1 MSSGTGESLG
11 PHHPLLDPRF
21 LDTSLVKDGQL
32 DKSRLE
38 QELSASFVVEH
49 KRKAEDDMKKRAIMT
64 AKNYDEFAALVSVAT
79 LKPLKT
85 KEIDMRCTV
94 NANKALVAGSGMDL
108 SSAAVGGLNSVS
120 NDVIGFGLLPSSSSN
135 YSNAMISA
143 KHSSSI
149 ASIVSSGTTSSNAVI
164 TGKRPP
170 PANASDFEREWRKIS
185 ASSSSYVDKFAYV
198 EAIGAQQLGHCFRS
212 GIDADILSSILST
225 IAKIISSTSSD
236 DSAEKVCRVG
246 CELLLALSN
255 TPSFSLNKSMMNAQ
269 ITTSQLETILEK
281 TRSTLNEEIGMKVY
295 SAFVKT

>member
-1 MSSGTGESLG
+1 MSSGGESLG

-21 LDTSLVKDGQL
+21 LDTSLVRDGQL

-94 NANKALVAGSGMDL
+94 NANKALVAGSGIDL

-135 YSNAMISA
+135 SNAMLSA

-164 TGKRPP
+164 TGKKPP

-212 GIDADILSSILST
+212 SGIDADILSSILST
-225 IAKIISSTSSD
+225 IAEMISSTPSD

-255 TPSFSLNKSMMNAQ
+255 TPSFSLNKSMMSEKT
-269 ITTSQLETILEK
+269 TTSQLETIIEK

>member
-1 MSSGTGESLG
+1 MSSGTNESLG

-21 LDTSLVKDGQL
+21 LDTSLVKDGHL
-32 DKSRLE
+32 DKSRLQ

-108 SSAAVGGLNSVS
+108 TSAAVGGLNSVS
-120 NDVIGFGLLPSSSSN
+120 NDVIGFGLLPSA
-135 YSNAMISA
+135 SNALPSA
-143 KHSSSI
+143 KHTSSSI
-149 ASIVSSGTTSSNAVI
+149 ASSSSSAGTITLNSIN
-164 TGKRPP
+164 TGKRAI

-185 ASSSSYVDKFAYV
+185 STSSSSGDKFAFL
-198 EAIGAQQLGHCFRS
+198 EAIGAQQIGQCFRT

-225 IAKIISSTSSD
+225 ISKTISSSSD
-236 DSAEKVCRVG
+236 DSTEKVCLVG
-246 CELLLALSN
+246 CEILFALSN
-255 TPSFSLNKSMMNAQ
+255 TPSFSLNKSMMGAQ
-269 ITTSQLETILEK
+269 ATRKKELDEILLK
-281 TRSTLNEEIGMKVY
+281 TRSTSNEEIGMNVY
-295 SAFVKT
+295 SAFVT

>member
-1 MSSGTGESLG
+1 MSSGTNESLG

-21 LDTSLVKDGQL
+21 LDTSLVKDGHL
-32 DKSRLE
+32 DKSRLQ

-108 SSAAVGGLNSVS
+108 TSAAVDGLNSVS
-120 NDVIGFGLLPSSSSN
+120 NDVIGFGLLPSA
-135 YSNAMISA
+135 SNALPST
-143 KHSSSI
+143 KHTSSSI
-149 ASIVSSGTTSSNAVI
+149 ASSSSSGTNTLNSI
-164 TGKRPP
+164 KTGKRAI

-185 ASSSSYVDKFAYV
+185 STSSSSGDKFAFL
-198 EAIGAQQLGHCFRS
+198 EAIGAQQIGQCFRT

-225 IAKIISSTSSD
+225 ISKTISSSSD
-236 DSAEKVCRVG
+236 DSAEKVCLVG
-246 CELLLALSN
+246 CEILFALSN
-255 TPSFSLNKSMMNAQ
+255 TPSFSLNKSMMGAQ
-269 ITTSQLETILEK
+269 ATRKKELDEILLK
-281 TRSTLNEEIGMKVY
+281 TRSTSNEEIGMNVY
-295 SAFVKT
+295 SAFVT